1 MGVMLT
7 WRMLTCETRCM
18 NWEGLPPGEREHVTP
33 ASGSVKG
40 ITLENVE
47 I

>member
-1 MGVMLT
+1 
-7 WRMLTCETRCM
+7 M
-18 NWEGLPPGEREHVTP
+18 NWEGLPPGEPEHVNP

-40 ITLENVE
+40 VTLENVE